1 MTEKAM
7 DIRTLMRWCWP
18 MLLCSCA
25 ANFPVRTGYD
35 RATGTWKPLRSTTR
49 AVAQKHAGEG
59 SDSTTVRPDQDSA
72 GREPSGTVLKG
83 IASYYGK
90 ELAGNPTASGEIFDP
105 SDHTCAH
112 RTLPFGTRLKVTY
125 PRKGTSTEV
134 RVNDRGPHK
143 PERILDLSRAAADD
157 LGLTADGIGQVEAE
171 VLP

>member
-1 MTEKAM
+1 MNLG
-7 DIRTLMRWCWP
+7 TLMRWSWP
-18 MLLCSCA
+18 LLLCSCA
-25 ANFPVRTGYD
+25 ANYPVRTGYD

-49 AVAQKHAGEG
+49 AVTQKAAGATG
-59 SDSTTVRPDQDSA
+59 AGDSTEVKNRPAQDTE
-72 GREPSGTVLKG
+72 GREPTGTVLKG

-112 RTLPFGTRLKVTY
+112 RTLPFGTKLKVTY
-125 PRKGTSTEV
+125 PKKGTSTEV

-143 PERILDLSRAAADD
+143 PERILDISRAAADD
-157 LGLTADGIGQVEAE
+157 LGLTADGIGPVEAE